1 MRTWQVFCRRF
12 SWNNRL
18 RKPPLASPDATLN
31 APARPSARGGALH
44 GECRPGLAAIHRQQ
58 IPIRLIR
65 GTSAQAAGLES
76 LSVVNPIPPSEGSFA
91 PTIVDL
97 LRQRAA
103 YRPHDRAFTFLVDGE
118 NEELN
123 ITYAELDRKARAVG
137 GWLTQQG
144 MAGKRVLLLYP
155 SGLDFIAAFMGC
167 LYGGA
172 IAVPAYPPRKNR
184 SVERIE
190 AIAADAD
197 ASVALT
203 TRDVLDRFDAL
214 KASAPSLEHLIWK
227 VDSELEP
234 TWSERWD
241 RPDIDGETLAFLQYT
256 SGSTGTP
263 KGVMLSHENLLHNSL
278 RIMQAFE
285 ITRSQSGVFWL
296 PSFHDMGLIGGI
308 LVPLY
313 GGKFNVLMSPVA
325 FLQKPLRWLQ
335 AIAKY
340 RATISG
346 GPNFAYEL
354 CVRKTTPEQRA
365 ALDLSSWSL
374 AFNGAEPVRAETMA
388 AFAEAFAVSGFRRE
402 AFYPCYGLA
411 ESTLMVTGGMKFEQP
426 VVRNFDSLSVETG
439 TIQVRPED
447 DTAARRLVGS
457 GRELDGQDVLI
468 VDPQSCEPL
477 PPGRVGEI
485 WVSGPSV
492 AQGYWNRSEETAAT
506 FGAMLSL
513 PAADSPGRMGRWR
526 PNPGPYM
533 RTGDLGFFDNG
544 ELFVTGRLKDLII
557 IRGRNHY
564 PQDLEHAVE
573 ESSGLVR
580 PGSVAAFAVEID
592 DRERVVIVAEL
603 ERGKR
608 DSADVQTAFEMIR
621 KRLATEH
628 EVAAEAIVLVR
639 PNSIPKTSSGKIQRH
654 ACRRQFLDESLAVI
668 EQHIGWLAASPE
680 AADKPT
686 PEAPRL
692 ARQRPIGD
700 TVVGHRPDRELPAEV
715 VQTVFDHVRRIAKDR
730 AGSLTLDTNI
740 VELGLDSLERMEI
753 VASLE
758 ETFGARFP
766 EQVLPTIETCRE
778 VTEAILDHMP
788 MEGHKQAKAAR
799 VVAEITPDAY
809 KIEEFPEVRALEQ
822 NFAMVRDAGL
832 ENPYF
837 SIHEGKTTDRTM
849 IGGRELISWASYN
862 YLGMSGDPSVTEAAK
877 AALDRYGTSV
887 SASRLVSGEKTIHQ
901 ELEREFAAFIGAE
914 DAVTLVGG
922 HATNETVIGHV
933 VGPGDLVLHDAF
945 AHNSLLQGAVLSGA
959 RRRPFPHNDFEAA
972 EGMLAQLRSQY
983 RRVLVVVEGIYSM
996 DGDYA
1001 DVPKF
1006 IGLAKRHKSL
1016 LMVDEAHSLGVMG
1029 ETGRGIGE
1037 HYGVDPA
1044 DVDIWMAT
1052 LSKAFGSC
1060 GGLIAGS
1067 SALIRWLKYTVPGF
1081 VYSIG
1086 LPPPAAGAALGA
1098 LRLLKQEPER
1108 VAALQANAKLFLQL
1122 AGEAGLN
1129 TGNSGGSGVVPVI
1142 LGNSINSLKLSR
1154 ALFERGI
1161 NVQPILYPAVE
1172 EQAARLRFFITAKH
1186 TPDQIRRTVTA
1197 LREELAKI
1205 DPVYAAHLRER
1216 NLPVSVA

>member
-1 MRTWQVFCRRF
+1 MIPNPNTE
-12 SWNNRL
+12 
-18 RKPPLASPDATLN
+18 AS
-31 APARPSARGGALH
+31 
-44 GECRPGLAAIHRQQ
+44 I
-58 IPIRLIR
+58 
-65 GTSAQAAGLES
+65 
-76 LSVVNPIPPSEGSFA
+76 A

-123 ITYAELDRKARAVG
+123 ITYAELDRKARALG
-137 GWLTQQG
+137 AWLLSEG

-190 AIAADAD
+190 AIASDAD

-214 KASAPSLEHLIWK
+214 RATAPSLEHLIWK
-227 VDSELEP
+227 VDSELDVS
-234 TWSERWD
+234 WADRWE
-241 RPDIDGETLAFLQYT
+241 RPDIDGSTLAFLQYT

-335 AIAKY
+335 AISKY

-365 ALDLSSWSL
+365 TLDLSSWSL
-374 AFNGAEPVRAETMA
+374 AFNGAEPVRAETID
-388 AFAEAFAVSGFRRE
+388 AFCEAFAPCGFRRE

-411 ESTLMVTGGMKFEQP
+411 ESTLMVTGGMKFEP
-426 VVRNFDSLSVETG
+426 PVIRSFDAASIETGAAVVRPANAPAV
-439 TIQVRPED
+439 
-447 DTAARRLVGS
+447 RRLVGS

-468 VDPQSCEPL
+468 VEPQSCEAL

-492 AQGYWNRSEETAAT
+492 AQGYWNRADASAAT
-506 FGAMLSL
+506 FGAMLSQSDQ
-513 PAADSPGRMGRWR
+513 PSPEQAVATWR
-526 PNPGPYM
+526 PNPGPYL

-544 ELFVTGRLKDLII
+544 ELFVAGRLKDLII

-564 PQDLEHAVE
+564 PQDIEHAVE
-573 ESSGLVR
+573 EASTLVR
-580 PGSVAAFAVEID
+580 AGSIAAFAVD
-592 DRERVVIVAEL
+592 VDGRERVAVIAEV

-608 DSADVQTAFEMIR
+608 EPAEVVAAFEAIR

-628 EVAAEAIVLVR
+628 ELAVEAIVLVR
-639 PNSIPKTSSGKIQRH
+639 PNSVPKTSSGKIQRH
-654 ACRRQFLDESLAVI
+654 ACKRQFLDGTLEVVD
-668 EQHIGWLAASPE
+668 QHIGWLQPAVPAPGPE
-680 AADKPT
+680 Q
-686 PEAPRL
+686 PRL
-692 ARQRPIGD
+692 ARQRP
-700 TVVGHRPDRELPAEV
+700 VGESSRGQRPDRELPQEI
-715 VQTVFDHVRRIAKDR
+715 VQAVFDHVRRIAKER
-730 AGSLTLDTNI
+730 AGTLTLDTNI

-758 ETFGARFP
+758 EAFGARFP
-766 EQVLPTIETCRE
+766 EQVLPQIETCRE
-778 VTEAILDHMP
+778 VSEAILDHMP
-788 MEGHKQAKAAR
+788 VKDQLREQYRSQAGGATASPP
-799 VVAEITPDAY
+799 VTEIPVDAY
-809 KIEEFPEVRALEQ
+809 DISQFPEVRALEQ
-822 NFAMVRDAGL
+822 NFAMVREAGL

-837 SIHEGKTTDRTM
+837 SVHEGLTNDRTV
-849 IGGRELISWASYN
+849 IGGREMISWATYN
-862 YLGMSGDPSVTEAAK
+862 YLGMSGEPEVAAAAK
-877 AALDRYGTSV
+877 AALDRFGTSV

-901 ELEREFAAFIGAE
+901 ELEREIARTIGTE
-914 DAVTLVGG
+914 DAVTFVGG

-933 VGPGDLVLHDAF
+933 VGPGDLVLHDAL

-972 EGMLAQLRSQY
+972 EKLLAQMRGQY
-983 RRVLVVVEGIYSM
+983 RRVLIVIEGIYSM
-996 DGDYA
+996 DGDFA
-1001 DVPKF
+1001 ELPKF
-1006 IGLAKRHKSL
+1006 VALAKRHRAL
-1016 LMVDEAHSLGVMG
+1016 LMVDEAHSIGVMG
-1029 ETGRGIGE
+1029 PRGHGIGE
-1037 HYGVDPA
+1037 HFGVNPA
-1044 DVDIWMAT
+1044 DVDLWMGT
-1052 LSKAFGSC
+1052 LSKALGSC
-1060 GGLIAGS
+1060 GGYIAGS
-1067 SALIRWLKYTVPGF
+1067 KTLVRWLKYTGPGF
-1081 VYSIG
+1081 VYSVG
-1086 LPPPAAGAALGA
+1086 LPPAAAGAALGA
-1098 LRLLKQEPER
+1098 MRLLQRQPER
-1108 VAALQANAKLFLQL
+1108 VAKLHANARLFLQL
-1122 AGEAGLN
+1122 AREAGLD
-1129 TGNSGGSGVVPVI
+1129 TGSSGGSAIIPVI
-1142 LGNSINSLKLSR
+1142 LGNSMNSLRLSR
-1154 ALFERGI
+1154 ALFARGI
-1161 NVQPILYPAVE
+1161 SVQPILYPAVE
-1172 EQAARLRFFITAKH
+1172 ERAARLRFFITSSH
-1186 TPDQIRRTVTA
+1186 TPDQIRRTVATMQ
-1197 LREELAKI
+1197 EELARI
-1205 DPVYAAHLRER
+1205 DPVYARSAQRSV
-1216 NLPVSVA
+1216 PVSVA

>member
-1 MRTWQVFCRRF
+1 M
-12 SWNNRL
+12 NPN
-18 RKPPLASPDATLN
+18 PASEA
-31 APARPSARGGALH
+31 
-44 GECRPGLAAIHRQQ
+44 
-58 IPIRLIR
+58 
-65 GTSAQAAGLES
+65 
-76 LSVVNPIPPSEGSFA
+76 SFA

-137 GWLTQQG
+137 GWLMDRG
-144 MAGKRVLLLYP
+144 MVGKRVLLLYP

-197 ASVALT
+197 AAVALT
-203 TRDVLDRFDAL
+203 TRDVLDRFDGL
-214 KASAPSLEHLIWK
+214 KAAAPSLEHLIWK

-234 TWSERWD
+234 AWADRWE
-241 RPDIDGETLAFLQYT
+241 RPDIDGDTLAFLQYT

-374 AFNGAEPVRAETMA
+374 AFNGAEPVRAETID
-388 AFAEAFAVSGFRRE
+388 AFCEAFAVSGFRRE

-411 ESTLMVTGGMKFEQP
+411 ESTLMVTGGMKFEPP
-426 VVRNFDSLSVETG
+426 VVRGFDAASIDTG
-439 TIQVRPED
+439 TAMARPA
-447 DTAARRLVGS
+447 TAAGARRLVGS
-457 GRELDGQDVLI
+457 GRELDGQDVHI
-468 VDPQSCEPL
+468 VDPQTCEAL

-492 AQGYWNRSEETAAT
+492 AQGYWNRPEDSTAT
-506 FGAMLSL
+506 FGAMLSQPE
-513 PAADSPGRMGRWR
+513 PAVSGQAVSKWR
-526 PNPGPYM
+526 PNPGPYL

-564 PQDLEHAVE
+564 PQDIEHAVE
-573 ESSGLVR
+573 LASPLVR
-580 PGSVAAFAVEID
+580 AGSVAAFAVDVEG
-592 DRERVVIVAEL
+592 RERVVVTAEI
-603 ERGKR
+603 ERGR
-608 DSADVQTAFEMIR
+608 REPAEVATAFEAIR
-621 KRLATEH
+621 SRLALDQ
-628 EVAAEAIVLVR
+628 EVAVEAIVLVR

-654 ACRRQFLDESLAVI
+654 ACKRQFLDGTLEVV
-668 EQHIGWLAASPE
+668 EQHVGWLATAAS
-680 AADKPT
+680 AAPASA
-686 PEAPRL
+686 APRL
-692 ARQRPIGD
+692 ARQRP
-700 TVVGHRPDRELPAEV
+700 VGENSRAHRPDRELPQEI
-715 VQTVFDHVRRIAKDR
+715 VQTVFDHVRRIAKER

-758 ETFGARFP
+758 EAFGGRFP
-766 EQVLPTIETCRE
+766 EQVLPQIETCRE
-778 VTEAILDHMP
+778 VTEAIIDHMP
-788 MEGHKQAKAAR
+788 LEGRTKVQAAATS
-799 VVAEITPDAY
+799 AEIPADAY
-809 KIEEFPEVRALEQ
+809 RIAEFPEVRALEQ

-837 SIHEGKTTDRTM
+837 SVHEGLTTDRTR
-849 IGGRELISWASYN
+849 IGGREMVSWATYN
-862 YLGMSGDPSVTEAAK
+862 YLGMSGEPEVAAAAK
-877 AALDRYGTSV
+877 AAIDQFGTSV

-901 ELEREFAAFIGAE
+901 DLEREIARFVGAE
-914 DAVTLVGG
+914 DAITFVGG
-922 HATNETVIGHV
+922 HATNETVIGHM
-933 VGPGDLVLHDAF
+933 VGPGDLVLHDAL

-959 RRRPFPHNDFEAA
+959 RRRPFPHNDFRAA
-972 EGMLAQLRSQY
+972 DDLLAQMRGQY
-983 RRVLVVVEGIYSM
+983 RRVLIVIEGIYSM
-996 DGDYA
+996 DGDFA
-1001 DVPKF
+1001 DLPRF
-1006 IGLAKRHKSL
+1006 IELAKRHKSL
-1016 LMVDEAHSLGVMG
+1016 LMVDEAHSIGVMG
-1029 ETGRGIGE
+1029 RRGRGIGE
-1037 HYGVDPA
+1037 HFGVNPA
-1044 DVDIWMAT
+1044 DVDLWMGT
-1052 LSKAFGSC
+1052 LSKALGSC
-1060 GGLIAGS
+1060 GGYIAGS
-1067 SALIRWLKYTVPGF
+1067 KSLVRWLKYTVPGF
-1081 VYSIG
+1081 VYSVG
-1086 LPPPAAGAALGA
+1086 LPPAAAGAALGA
-1098 LRLLKQEPER
+1098 LRLLEREPQR
-1108 VAALQANAKLFLQL
+1108 VEPLHANARLFLQL
-1122 AGEAGLN
+1122 ARDAGLD
-1129 TGNSGGSGVVPVI
+1129 TGPSGGSAIVPII
-1142 LGNSINSLKLSR
+1142 LGNSINSLRLSR
-1154 ALFERGI
+1154 ALFARGI

-1172 EQAARLRFFITAKH
+1172 ERAARLRFFITSRH
-1186 TPDQIRRTVTA
+1186 TPDQIRRTVA
-1197 LREELAKI
+1197 AMQEELATI
-1205 DPVYAAHLRER
+1205 DPGYARRSA
-1216 NLPVSVA
+1216 